1 MDPLAPEFTRNL
13 VRKTARIMA
22 DMDRV
27 MRPGGIATDEG
38 LSSAVHAGM
47 QHLAAHN
54 GDVHAAI
61 TSAKAAGARW
71 TDSVTEVAAPA
82 TKVVAK
88 LAVHHK
94 PAAAPD
100 QPHPQVENS
109 GEPRAVWHGFVPPPA
124 QPTRHAAKQEPTGAL
139 PDLKADPPNA
149 TGPMGLVAE
158 AADGLISNHPDA
170 VGAILVGAGILLG
183 TTGVGAAEGLVL
195 AETGGTILTGASI
208 ANSSAALAAITTGSI
223 LMSQNKAEET
233 ASPGDKPSST
243 PIGRR
248 GNPIDVPSGTN
259 EPAEI
264 GGRVYTGHALD
275 RMQGRGVTPSPVE
288 EAIQNGKSKPG
299 HLPGTTVHSGD
310 DGVRVVTGPDGQV
323 ITVVT
328 QSRR

>member
-1 MDPLAPEFTRNL
+1 
-13 VRKTARIMA
+13 
-22 DMDRV
+22 
-27 MRPGGIATDEG
+27 
-38 LSSAVHAGM
+38 
-47 QHLAAHN
+47 
-54 GDVHAAI
+54 
-61 TSAKAAGARW
+61 
-71 TDSVTEVAAPA
+71 
-82 TKVVAK
+82 
-88 LAVHHK
+88 
-94 PAAAPD
+94 
-100 QPHPQVENS
+100 
-109 GEPRAVWHGFVPPPA
+109 
-124 QPTRHAAKQEPTGAL
+124 
-139 PDLKADPPNA
+139 
-149 TGPMGLVAE
+149 MGLVAE

-170 VGAILVGAGILLG
+170 VGAILVGAWILLG

-310 DGVRVVTGPDGQV
+310 NGVRVVTGPDGQV